1 MEGCVDLLGPL
12 EISDVTRGS
21 LQEFAAA
28 QGEADL
34 RPASRTEADE
44 QRIANLLR
52 LLTATREYQ
61 LA

>member
-1 MEGCVDLLGPL
+1 MDLLGPL
-12 EISDVTRGS
+12 EISEGTRTS
-21 LQEFAAA
+21 LQEFARQ

-34 RPASRTEADE
+34 RDGSRTEADE